1 MQPHMKALRVV
12 IADDDG
18 VTLMVLRKTL
28 TEMGHQVVGEG
39 ADGQE
44 ALTLVK
50 EHNPD
55 LVILDIRMPNMDGLS
70 ASRAIQEVNFTAVI
84 VLSAHTEAGLGSEAA
99 LAGVDAYLVKPFTA
113 QQLAPAIELALANKK
128 RLRQMNEQ
136 LETRKLVERAKGILM
151 RQTGMDEE
159 GAYLALQKA
168 ARNENK
174 KMSEVACVVIQADQ
188 ARHSG
193 VNASSPRHRT

>member
-1 MQPHMKALRVV
+1 MKALRVV

-18 VTLMVLRKTL
+18 VTLMVLHKIL
-28 TEMGHQVVGEG
+28 TEMGHQIVGE
-39 ADGQE
+39 ASDGQQ
-44 ALTLVK
+44 AVALVK

-55 LVILDIRMPNMDGLS
+55 LAILDIRMPAMDGLA
-70 ASRAIQEVNFTAVI
+70 ASRAIQEINPTAVI

-99 LAGVDAYLVKPFTA
+99 SAGVDAYLVKPFTA
-113 QQLAPAIELALANKK
+113 PQLAPAIELALANKK
-128 RLRQMNEQ
+128 KFRQMNEQ

-159 GAYLALQKA
+159 GAYLTLQKA

-174 KMSEVACVVIQADQ
+174 KMADVARAVILADQ
-188 ARHSG
+188 IRQSG
-193 VNASSPRHRT
+193 VIPQSPRNRA

>member
-1 MQPHMKALRVV
+1 MKSLRVV

-28 TEMGHQVVGEG
+28 AEMGHQVVGEA
-39 ADGQE
+39 ADGQQ
-44 ALTLVK
+44 AVALVK
-50 EHNPD
+50 EHSPD
-55 LVILDIRMPNMDGLS
+55 LAVLDIRMPTMDGLA
-70 ASRAIQEVNFTAVI
+70 ASRAIQETNPTAVI
-84 VLSAHTEAGLGSEAA
+84 VLSAYSEAGLGSEAA
-99 LAGVDAYLVKPFTA
+99 NSGADAYLVKPFTV

-128 RLRQMNEQ
+128 KFCQMNEQ

-159 GAYLALQKA
+159 GAYLTLQKA

-174 KMSEVACVVIQADQ
+174 KMSDVARAVILANQLRQGGDKPATT
-188 ARHSG
+188 RL
-193 VNASSPRHRT
+193 RR

>member
-1 MQPHMKALRVV
+1 MKALRVV